1 MLTHD
6 GKCYRG
12 NLRENS
18 EDNSTSAKQ
27 NSPIVIQ
34 DDIGT
39 NWQTKNENLL
49 IWSCWNK
56 KSIWQPWLQENVTR
70 RDNNNN
76 SKSSDPNGLRRCVSR
91 VLPPWQQPYTE
102 TTTRKEE
109 WRGGLYLWILDCNS
123 SLCIDSQRDYAN
135 PEGQEEDKKWN
146 LTATKSPQKLEWL
159 ILHICS
165 NIIPSET
172 SNLLTTRSSERNTSR
187 RPRRESNPQR
197 LWRWK
202 AATPSRNIKPY
213 NREKESMKGTRKKYL
228 REEPTD
234 GT

>member
-18 EDNSTSAKQ
+18 ENNSTSAKQ

-56 KSIWQPWLQENVTR
+56 KWIWHPWLQENVTR
-70 RDNNNN
+70 RDNNYN
-76 SKSSDPNGLRRCVSR
+76 SKSSDPNGLRRCA
-91 VLPPWQQPYTE
+91 LGFCLLGKNQ
-102 TTTRKEE
+102 TTRRKDE

-123 SLCIDSQRDYAN
+123 SLRIESQRDYAN
-135 PEGQEEDKKWN
+135 PEEQEKDKKWN

-159 ILHICS
+159 ILHLCS

-172 SNLLTTRSSERNTSR
+172 SNLLTTRSSERNTS
-187 RPRRESNPQR
+187 EHHQEED
-197 LWRWK
+197 K
-202 AATPSRNIKPY
+202 PSKTL
-213 NREKESMKGTRKKYL
+213 EMKGRHT
-228 REEPTD
+228 
-234 GT
+234 

>member
-34 DDIGT
+34 DDIGI

-56 KSIWQPWLQENVTR
+56 KWIWHPWLQENVTR

-91 VLPPWQQPYTE
+91 VLPPWQQPNHKKKRGVKGRPVPLNSWLQFFTVYRISKGLCKPWR
-102 TTTRKEE
+102 TRK
-109 WRGGLYLWILDCNS
+109 
-123 SLCIDSQRDYAN
+123 
-135 PEGQEEDKKWN
+135 
-146 LTATKSPQKLEWL
+146 
-159 ILHICS
+159 
-165 NIIPSET
+165 
-172 SNLLTTRSSERNTSR
+172 
-187 RPRRESNPQR
+187 
-197 LWRWK
+197 
-202 AATPSRNIKPY
+202 
-213 NREKESMKGTRKKYL
+213 
-228 REEPTD
+228 REEMKFDSNKIPPET
-234 GT
+234 GLAHTPPLQ